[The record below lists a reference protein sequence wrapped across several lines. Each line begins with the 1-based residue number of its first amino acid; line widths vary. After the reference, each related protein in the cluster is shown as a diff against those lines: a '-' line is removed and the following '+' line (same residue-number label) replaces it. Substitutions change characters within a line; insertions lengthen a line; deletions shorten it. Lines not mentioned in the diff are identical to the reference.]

1 MTRRY
6 HALLVAALPV
16 PFGRTVMLDLL
27 VETLHRPDGQSM
39 HLGAPQ
45 IAASQRDTDYG
56 NLTEFRLEQG
66 LPVWRFEADGLT
78 VERRAVLL
86 HRQNTLVLNWH
97 LVEGENSGTLHI
109 RPFVHF
115 RCMTRVSVR
124 IPAAFTR
131 SPRSAA
137 NITKSARVEACRP
150 CVC

>member
-1 MTRRY
+1 MPATVTGPMTRRY
-6 HALLVAALPV
+6 HAPLVAALPV

-45 IAASQRDTDYG
+45 IAASQRDHG

-97 LVEGENSGTLHI
+97 LVGAAFGHASYPPL
-109 RPFVHF
+109 RPF
-115 RCMTRVSVR
+115 
-124 IPAAFTR
+124 PLA
-131 SPRSAA
+131 
-137 NITKSARVEACRP
+137 
-150 CVC
+150 